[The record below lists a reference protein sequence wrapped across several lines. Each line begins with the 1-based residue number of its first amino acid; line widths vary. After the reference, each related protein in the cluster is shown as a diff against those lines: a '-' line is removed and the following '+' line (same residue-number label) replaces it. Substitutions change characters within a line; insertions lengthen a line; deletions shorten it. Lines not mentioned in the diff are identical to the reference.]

1 MFLTTGPDSSH
12 KSGGF
17 TLIEV
22 LVALA
27 IVTLGMFAV
36 VTQLNRYAMSA
47 SYIEQKT
54 LASWIATNTITEL
67 SIDSEWAPLGTSEL
81 NLEFANRL
89 WRWRAE
95 VTETEIENLRRVDVY
110 VSLSEEPQQIIHRVS
125 GLLEPPV
132 PADYPPTY
140 WIKNLGGLTE

>member
-1 MFLTTGPDSSH
+1 MFLTMNPYSPHT
-12 KSGGF
+12 SGGF

-36 VTQLNRYAMSA
+36 VTQLNRYAVNA

-54 LASWIATNTITEL
+54 LASWIATNTFTEL
-67 SIDSEWAPLGTSEL
+67 SICPEWAPLGTSEL
-81 NLEFANRL
+81 SLEFSNRL
-89 WRWRAE
+89 WQWRAE

-110 VSLSEEPQQIIHRVS
+110 VSLSEEPQQIILRVS
-125 GLLEPPV
+125 GLLEPPA
-132 PADYPPTY
+132 PGDYSPTY
-140 WIKNLGGLTE
+140 WVKNSDGSTE

>member
-1 MFLTTGPDSSH
+1 MFLTMSPDSFH

-47 SYIEQKT
+47 SYIEQKI

-67 SIDSEWAPLGTSEL
+67 SISPEWAPLGTSEL
-81 NLEFANRL
+81 SLEFANRL
-89 WRWRAE
+89 WQWRAE

>member
-1 MFLTTGPDSSH
+1 MFLTMSPDSSH

-47 SYIEQKT
+47 SYIEQKI

-67 SIDSEWAPLGTSEL
+67 SIGSEWAPLGTSEL
-81 NLEFANRL
+81 RLEFANRL
-89 WRWRAE
+89 WQWRAE
-95 VTETEIENLRRVDVY
+95 VAETEIENLRRVDVY

-140 WIKNLGGLTE
+140 WIKNSGGLTE

>member
-1 MFLTTGPDSSH
+1 MKPCSSRRPT
-12 KSGGF
+12 GF

-22 LVALA
+22 LVALT

-36 VTQLNRYAMSA
+36 VTQFNHYAMSA

-54 LASWIATNTITEL
+54 LASWIATNTITEF
-67 SIDSEWAPLGTSEL
+67 SIGPEWAPLGTSEL

-89 WRWRAE
+89 WQWRAE
-95 VTETEIENLRRVDVY
+95 VTETEIENLRRIDVY

-132 PADYPPTY
+132 PVDYFPTY
-140 WIKNLGGLTE
+140 WINSSSGLTE